1 MKSGHDRGGG
11 WQGLKFGRLV
21 WLALR
26 PTPKSKLIPVV
37 LWRDFNRRVGVN
49 GGVRGSA
56 DAGSGGVAVGALAA
70 VDPDARLFVRLSRE

>member
-11 WQGLKFGRLV
+11 RQGLKFGRLV

-37 LWRDFNRRVGVN
+37 LWRGFGRRAGVDVGVRSN
-49 GGVRGSA
+49 A
-56 DAGSGGVAVGALAA
+56 DAGSGGVAVDAPAA
-70 VDPDARLFVRLSRE
+70 VDPDARLFVGLPRE